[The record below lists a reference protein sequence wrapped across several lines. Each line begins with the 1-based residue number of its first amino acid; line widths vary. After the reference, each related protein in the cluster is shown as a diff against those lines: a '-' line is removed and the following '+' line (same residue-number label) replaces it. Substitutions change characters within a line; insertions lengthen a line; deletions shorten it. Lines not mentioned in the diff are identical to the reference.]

1 MNSRVR
7 SVSKW
12 LQKNNVD
19 AIHKRFSKNLIK
31 NYRPIIFLSILSNV
45 FEIYTFNSFFNCFI
59 QNQLYT
65 ECQSGFI
72 PGNSCVA
79 QLASIRHKIYKIFN
93 FNQPRQIRETFLDVS
108 KVFDKVWHKGLTFKL
123 QSYGVDGSLLILRED
138 YITGRQ

>member
-7 SVSKW
+7 SFSKW

-31 NYRPIIFLSILSNV
+31 NYRPIIFLSI
-45 FEIYTFNSFFNCFI
+45 FDCFI

-72 PGNSCVA
+72 LGNSCVA

-93 FNQPRQIRETFLDVS
+93 FNQPCQIRETFLDVS